1 MEPTRRFITTF
12 TIPPQFPILS
22 QMHSVHTLP
31 SYFSKIHLIL
41 SSRLRLG
48 LLPTGFPTKILYV
61 FLICPM
67 RVACPSHLGLDLK
80 TQITF
85 GEAYKLLP
93 MQSSPAF
100 CYLLPLMS
108 DYYSQH
114 HVLNHL
120 QAIYCIF
127 LRVTPGFTLI

>member
-1 MEPTRRFITTF
+1 
-12 TIPPQFPILS
+12 
-22 QMHSVHTLP
+22 
-31 SYFSKIHLIL
+31 
-41 SSRLRLG
+41 
-48 LLPTGFPTKILYV
+48 
-61 FLICPM
+61 
-67 RVACPSHLGLDLK
+67 
-80 TQITF
+80 
-85 GEAYKLLP
+85 